1 MYAAYLA
8 TTLLAAALTG
18 SAAVANLI
26 GHSYPKSQAD
36 LVHVD
41 HRWILPLGLLLGAGA
56 AGLLVG
62 LAVPVL
68 GSVAAGGL
76 VLYFL
81 GALTAHLRV
90 GDRSLAPWSL
100 YFLTCTGALVTA
112 VLYR

>member
-26 GHSYPKSQAD
+26 GHSYPKAQAD
-36 LVHVD
+36 QVRVD
-41 HRWILPLGLLLGAGA
+41 HKWILPFGLLLGAGSLGLL
-56 AGLLVG
+56 AGLAL
-62 LAVPVL
+62 PVL
-68 GSVAAGGL
+68 GVLAAAGL

-90 GDRSLAPWSL
+90 HDHNLAPWSL
-100 YFLTCTGALVTA
+100 YFLTCTAALVTT
-112 VLYR
+112 LIYR

>member
-1 MYAAYLA
+1 MYVAYLA

-26 GHSYPKSQAD
+26 GHSYPKAQAD

-41 HRWILPLGLLLGAGA
+41 HKWIVPFGLLLGAGA

-62 LAVPVL
+62 LAVPPLGVL
-68 GSVAAGGL
+68 AAAGL

-81 GALTAHLRV
+81 SALAAHLRAHALN
-90 GDRSLAPWSL
+90 LAPWSL
-100 YFLTCTGALVTA
+100 YFATCTAALVTTL
-112 VLYR
+112 LYR

>member
-1 MYAAYLA
+1 MYVAYLA

-41 HRWILPLGLLLGAGA
+41 HKWIVPFGLLLGAGA
-56 AGLLVG
+56 TGLLAG
-62 LAVPVL
+62 IAVPTLGVL
-68 GSVAAGGL
+68 AAGGL

-81 GALTAHLRV
+81 GALAAHLRAHALN
-90 GDRSLAPWSL
+90 LAPWSL
-100 YFLTCTGALVTA
+100 YFLTSTAALVTTL
-112 VLYR
+112 LYH